1 MNIWGFRCMKN
12 IGSNESE
19 QKGILHKNVA
29 HVKNLRL
36 GKSCSGSLTLLLNVS
51 YTSNPKTW
59 ARTEAEVWLVWNLDV
74 MNHS

>member
-1 MNIWGFRCMKN
+1 M
-12 IGSNESE
+12 GSNESE

-51 YTSNPKTW
+51 FTSNPKTR
-59 ARTEAEVWLVWNLDV
+59 ARPEAEE
-74 MNHS
+74 